1 MNEKMYLVKYSTGS
15 TGYDYC
21 QIEVFVTNSRETA
34 DKYVERFNKK
44 LDYWI
49 EYMKSFKDEYG
60 FRDEKKCTTAI
71 SYRYYDIIEMGHSF
85 IEEVE
90 VR

>member
-15 TGYDYC
+15 YDDYC
-21 QIEVFVTNSRETA
+21 QIEVFVTKSRETA

-44 LDYWI
+44 LDYWN

-71 SYRYYDIIEMGHSF
+71 SYRYYDITEVGYSF